1 MHMKSMKTRP
11 AILSRSAPGVTI
23 IFAALVAGCGGDDRK
38 LGASD
43 RMFQDSG
50 TGAAAA
56 DCQISGQGHDL
67 PNDLKES
74 SGLAQGR
81 RNPGLFWSHNDAGN
95 DPVLYGVSSDGSLG
109 ATVRIQGARHDD
121 WEDIEAGPCGGS
133 SCLFIG
139 DIGDNSE
146 KRGTITIYR
155 VEEPA
160 PGDASATAT
169 PLVARYPNGPRDAEA
184 MFMLSDDIYI
194 VTKGREGPIELYRF
208 PGAEAQGGTAT
219 LERLRELWPAPKSS
233 NDRVTSASASPDGRW
248 VGIRTYRKLYLFP
261 AGSLTG
267 TSGAIAEPIVMDLS
281 PLKENGGEGLALAND
296 GTVWLS
302 SEAGGKKDPA
312 RMSQLK
318 CVLPTPTS

>member
-1 MHMKSMKTRP
+1 MHMKPMRGRP
-11 AILSRSAPGVTI
+11 AFLSPSAPVLTI
-23 IFAALVAGCGGDDRK
+23 FVAAVVVGCGGDERK
-38 LGASD
+38 LGASG

-56 DCQISGQGHDL
+56 NCQVSGPGSDL
-67 PNDLKES
+67 PKDLKES

-81 RNPGLFWSHNDAGN
+81 RDPGLFWSHNDAGN
-95 DPVLYGVSSDGSLG
+95 SPVLYGVSSDGSLE
-109 ATVRIQGARHDD
+109 ATIRVQGASHDD
-121 WEDIEAGPCGGS
+121 WEDIAAGPCGGS
-133 SCLFIG
+133 SCLFVG

-160 PGDASATAT
+160 SGDASATAT
-169 PLVARYPNGPRDAEA
+169 PLEARYPNGPRDAEA

-208 PGAEAQGGTAT
+208 PATKSQDGTAT

-248 VGIRTYRKLYLFP
+248 VGIRTYRKLYIFP
-261 AGSLTG
+261 ASSLTG
-267 TSGAIAEPIVMDLS
+267 TSGAIAESIVMDLT
-281 PLKENGGEGLALAND
+281 PLKEKGGEGLALAND

-302 SEAGGKKDPA
+302 SEAGGKKEPA
-312 RMSQLK
+312 RMSRLK
-318 CVLPTPTS
+318 CVLPAPTS